1 MKKIKLVVVDDDKSF
16 LFLIQQT
23 LKNEI
28 NLDVCTLCSSKKDA
42 VTAARTY
49 SLDLVLMDLN
59 LESTWMDGVEAARTI
74 RLETDARIIILTSY
88 DQPEVILEACRQA
101 FASAYVLKNQFS
113 MLVPTIQTTF
123 SGITP
128 QSLFIYNAILETLSP
143 AERAVFQQML
153 GKDISLRSKSKT
165 IANQQSSILHKLG
178 LSSKSELCHVF
189 SSYLMPISDGKEHF

>member
-16 LFLIQQT
+16 LFLIQQP

-49 SLDLVLMDLN
+49 SPDLVLMDLN

-128 QSLFIYNAILETLSP
+128 QSLFIYNAILEALFP
-143 AERAVFQQML
+143 AECSVFQQML
-153 GKDISLRSKSKT
+153 GRGRISERFLLALNHRLRQVNTMPDCHPLKFL
-165 IANQQSSILHKLG
+165 IIH
-178 LSSKSELCHVF
+178 LSAIVCLV
-189 SSYLMPISDGKEHF
+189 